1 MFVFAV
7 RFILAAGLVFFVINI
22 FAPVIYSVWYDDLR
36 DGVTNPRLQAAGDTF
51 FGNFIIMSYVVPG
64 LIIAWGFLVA
74 QNKRVVEREDI

>member
-1 MFVFAV
+1 MFIFAV

-22 FAPVIYSVWYDDLR
+22 FAPVIYNVWYGDLR
-36 DGVTNPRLQAAGDTF
+36 DGVTNNRLQAAGDTF
-51 FGNFIIMSYVVPG
+51 FGNFLILSYVVPG